1 MATKSINLKTKQVI
15 LIDQNAFLESVNEL
29 RLNRGANKKAKTA
42 TTIQKLLATTKVLE
56 VSTDDSGSI
65 SFSIHYEDKEGT
77 GCNRKFPNFG
87 LDVASNSTL
96 VGSGDQVSIE
106 VDLTLTAGKKKWQL
120 EEIEECVEIFKSG
133 KYEVSLNYS
142 CDTTSEPA
150 GYTVGVQVLNG
161 IADKFGNPILPNSM
175 FECTW
180 K

>member
-1 MATKSINLKTKQVI
+1 MVNKSINLKTKQVI

-29 RLNRGANKKAKTA
+29 RLNRGANKKAKTP

-65 SFSIHYEDKEGT
+65 GFSIHYEDKEGT

-142 CDTTSEPA
+142 CDTISEPA